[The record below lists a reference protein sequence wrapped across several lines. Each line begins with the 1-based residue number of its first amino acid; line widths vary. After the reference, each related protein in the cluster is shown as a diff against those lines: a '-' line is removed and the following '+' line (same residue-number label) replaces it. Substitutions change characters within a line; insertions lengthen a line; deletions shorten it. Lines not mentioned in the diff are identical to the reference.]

1 MGINRAGHPPYN
13 SSNELTSLPGTS
25 YTYDNNGN
33 TKTKVTSS
41 GTTTYNWDFENRLAS
56 VVLPGTGGTVSFKYD
71 PFGRRVQKGSP
82 NGTTNY
88 LYDGKNLL
96 EEIDASGNVL
106 ARYTHYKSID
116 DPLSEVRSGTASYY
130 EQDGL
135 DSVSSLSNTTGA
147 LSNTYTYDSFGKLT
161 ASSGTLTNPFR
172 YTGREFDSET
182 GLYFYRARYLDSST
196 GRFLSEDPIGFWAG
210 DNFYSYVHNNPATYL
225 DPLGLEKEKKP
236 WYDNFDWI
244 PGVSYVKCKTWG
256 YYCLKKVREK
266 RLEELA
272 HPTTGTYTNDELAN
286 PQDEGVRLIRR
297 RAANDDNCQRWL
309 NECGDDILAPLND
322 GMFPK

>member
-1 MGINRAGHPPYN
+1 
-13 SSNELTSLPGTS
+13 NELTSLPGTS

-33 TKTKVTSS
+33 RKTKVTSS

-130 EQDGL
+130 DQDGL
-135 DSVSSLSNTTGA
+135 RSEERRV
-147 LSNTYTYDSFGKLT
+147 GKECR
-161 ASSGTLTNPFR
+161 S
-172 YTGREFDSET
+172 
-182 GLYFYRARYLDSST
+182 
-196 GRFLSEDPIGFWAG
+196 
-210 DNFYSYVHNNPATYL
+210 
-225 DPLGLEKEKKP
+225 
-236 WYDNFDWI
+236 
-244 PGVSYVKCKTWG
+244 
-256 YYCLKKVREK
+256 
-266 RLEELA
+266 
-272 HPTTGTYTNDELAN
+272 
-286 PQDEGVRLIRR
+286 RR
-297 RAANDDNCQRWL
+297 
-309 NECGDDILAPLND
+309 
-322 GMFPK
+322 